1 MIKVFV
7 VKGPE
12 QGRSFVLDGNT
23 AQIGRGPANQLRLSE
38 PSVSRKHAKIYR
50 DNDQYLIEDL
60 QSRNGTWINGNAIE
74 SGVRVQ
80 VQEGVPIALGNVL
93 VSLGKKCPPDRLP
106 NQYPISVQPPGSHG
120 LKPSALVDRR
130 AKQKKELEVI
140 YDISVELLGSLDLN
154 EVCGKAL
161 DSITSLLKRIDSG
174 FVFVIDPESGKLK
187 NIASR
192 FKEGT
197 NPNAPRYS
205 RSLIRRVVKEGKAVV
220 IPTTATENKAD
231 LSDSVEKIGVK
242 SVICVPLVG
251 KMGTR
256 GAIYLQSVNVVY
268 GFRKND
274 LFFLT
279 SLSTPI
285 ALAIENALLYA
296 KSKRAEET
304 LQEASDNLEKEVMS
318 RTSELKKAKDNLEQM
333 SITDGLS
340 GLYNYRF
347 LTHSLESE
355 LRRAKRY
362 DRTLALLLMDI
373 DYFKNLNDSYGHRCG
388 DYVIKTVG
396 KLLKSNVRA
405 TDVVARYGGDEL
417 AVMLIETS
425 TKSAHEVAEKL
436 KKEIGSYL
444 FQWQTK
450 QLSVSLSIGLAT
462 APAPGIQEVSHLVD
476 AADRALYQAKRAGRN
491 TVVVFGQEERAM
503 TKQKIV
509 ASATSQQ

>member
-1 MIKVFV
+1 
-7 VKGPE
+7 
-12 QGRSFVLDGNT
+12 
-23 AQIGRGPANQLRLSE
+23 
-38 PSVSRKHAKIYR
+38 
-50 DNDQYLIEDL
+50 
-60 QSRNGTWINGNAIE
+60 
-74 SGVRVQ
+74 
-80 VQEGVPIALGNVL
+80 
-93 VSLGKKCPPDRLP
+93 
-106 NQYPISVQPPGSHG
+106 
-120 LKPSALVDRR
+120 
-130 AKQKKELEVI
+130 
-140 YDISVELLGSLDLN
+140 
-154 EVCGKAL
+154 
-161 DSITSLLKRIDSG
+161 
-174 FVFVIDPESGKLK
+174 
-187 NIASR
+187 
-192 FKEGT
+192 
-197 NPNAPRYS
+197 
-205 RSLIRRVVKEGKAVV
+205 
-220 IPTTATENKAD
+220 
-231 LSDSVEKIGVK
+231 
-242 SVICVPLVG
+242 
-251 KMGTR
+251 
-256 GAIYLQSVNVVY
+256 VNVVY

-285 ALAIENALLYA
+285 ALAIENALLYT

-340 GLYNYRF
+340 GLYNCRY

-509 ASATSQQ
+509 ASATSQQC